1 MPRLAR
7 KDLESTFFHIMV
19 QGIEKKYIFDKEIYK
34 KKYLK
39 LIIEEGEK
47 FGIKIL
53 AYCIMDNHAHILI
66 NVDKIEDMSKFMH
79 KINFTFAQFYNYM
92 ENKRVG
98 YVFRDRF
105 SSEQIFNEKYL
116 LNCII
121 YIHNN
126 PVKAKMVKNPKDY
139 KYSSYNDYKNKKG
152 IYNNNLIKE
161 IIDVSEILNEKCESE
176 YSFYDIERNNEEI
189 IDNIILKYEE
199 QYNMSI
205 LKMKKEKAIMKKII
219 YELKNNYRIKYKEI
233 SPKIKLS
240 LSTISRLINEK

>member
-1 MPRLAR
+1 MPRIAR

-39 LIIEEGEK
+39 LINEEGEK

-53 AYCIMDNHAHILI
+53 AYCIMDNHSHILI
-66 NVDKIEDMSKFMH
+66 NIDKIEDMSKFMH
-79 KINFTFAQFYNYM
+79 KVNFSFAQFYNYM

-98 YVFRDRF
+98 YVFRNRF
-105 SSEQIFNEKYL
+105 SSEQILNERYL

-126 PVKAKMVKNPKDY
+126 PVKAKKVKSPKDY
-139 KYSSYNDYKNKKG
+139 KYSSYNDYKDKKG
-152 IYNNNLIKE
+152 IYNYNIIKE
-161 IIDVSEILNEKCESE
+161 IIDISKILNDEYESE
-176 YSFYDIERNNEEI
+176 YTFYDIEQNNEEI
-189 IDNIILKYEE
+189 IDNVILKYEK
-199 QYNMSI
+199 QYNMNI
-205 LKMKKEKAIMKKII
+205 LEMKKEKDIIKNII
-219 YELKNNYRIKYKEI
+219 YELKNNYKIKYKEI

-240 LSTISRLINEK
+240 LSTISKLINEK